1 MAKDDYSVIVLKILG
16 YLYGCLKEAVKPNN
30 EALSPYSV
38 LFRVKGKAINEPYW
52 NEILYMMT
60 QEGLIE
66 GLCFQGAW
74 GPSRICFSDMENC
87 RITPKGIHYLEENSS
102 MKKAWQVL
110 LDTKDIMV
118 SMLKE
123 VLPF

>member
-16 YLYGCLKEAVKPNN
+16 YLYGCLKEAIKPNN
-30 EALSPYSV
+30 ETLSPYCV

-52 NEILYMMT
+52 NEVLYMMT

-66 GLCFQGAW
+66 GLGFQGAW
-74 GPSRICFSDMENC
+74 GPGRICFSDMEDC
-87 RITPKGIHYLEENSS
+87 RITPKGIQHLEENSS
-102 MKKAWQVL
+102 MRKAWQVL

-118 SMLKE
+118 SMLTE
-123 VLPF
+123 ILPF